1 MSITQH
7 PAARR
12 IRAAV
17 LTAAAGGIGLAGLL
31 GASGV
36 AHASTTGYAIPH
48 GFTAVT
54 SCTSVQGQI
63 SYSPGL
69 LTSKAKAEH
78 AVLTGT
84 TSGCSNIFSGAMSG
98 SGTLTAILSGNASS
112 SSENLSGTFTIN
124 WPASTGD
131 NPSDGRLTVT
141 GTNGAE
147 TISGTVTSGFDTGS
161 ELSLGYVTTG
171 NTGNGTARKPVTA
184 QAFVNTRSLT
194 LSENEG

>member
-31 GASGV
+31 GAGGV
-36 AHASTTGYAIPH
+36 AHASTASYALPD
-48 GFTAVT
+48 GFTTVT

-84 TSGCSNIFSGAMSG
+84 TSGCSNIFAGAASG

-112 SSENLSGTFTIN
+112 SSENFSGTFTIN
-124 WPASTGD
+124 WPAGSGF
-131 NPSDGRLTVT
+131 NPSDGTLTVT
-141 GTNGAE
+141 DANGVK
-147 TISGTVTSGFDTGS
+147 TIRGTVTSGFDTGS
-161 ELSLGYVTTG
+161 ALSLGYVTTG

-184 QAFVNTRSLT
+184 QTFVNTQSLT